1 MMESRQ
7 SGSWMIEIAAGGRS
21 HRRRS
26 HRGRSHKFT
35 YVVGLP
41 AIEPVR

>member
-1 MMESRQ
+1 MTGPRQ
-7 SGSWMIEIAAGGRS
+7 SGWLIEIAAGGRS